1 MSARSR
7 GVFALPLLLL
17 ATPALAKSAASSC
30 EPKNMA
36 ALAGWDG
43 IWISA
48 DKETGIDGRSD
59 TNWDLAGIS
68 APWNDE
74 RWARMR
80 TVLKQAASPQFK
92 QQGWGFPMMMNSYAE
107 FIFVISPR
115 ETAII
120 SQYRAIRH
128 VFTDGR
134 GHLPEDERWPTD
146 WGDSTG
152 CWDGNTLT
160 IDTLSVKFDPDYNPL
175 SPPLSEGAHFRE
187 RLRLVAPDRI
197 EGEMTITDPAYLT
210 GAWTLPLTYER
221 AGGLDRLIH
230 DTFENDRM
238 VADGESLTIAP
249 PRQTAFAPSP
259 APPEVTLSPAELDRL
274 VGTYDFDNAPLKL
287 VIERRQERLFFE
299 VPPALSSFLPMDA
312 QSPLS
317 FIAVDGAKIDFI
329 LDDAGKAVRFKCIGP
344 DGATAKSG
352 KRVNQ
357 TALR

>member
-74 RWARMR
+74 GWARMR

-210 GAWTLPLTYER
+210 GPWTLPLTYKR
-221 AGGLDRLIH
+221 AGSIGSSTTRS
-230 DTFENDRM
+230 R
-238 VADGESLTIAP
+238 TIAWS
-249 PRQTAFAPSP
+249 QTANP
-259 APPEVTLSPAELDRL
+259 
-274 VGTYDFDNAPLKL
+274 
-287 VIERRQERLFFE
+287 
-299 VPPALSSFLPMDA
+299 
-312 QSPLS
+312 
-317 FIAVDGAKIDFI
+317 
-329 LDDAGKAVRFKCIGP
+329 
-344 DGATAKSG
+344 
-352 KRVNQ
+352 
-357 TALR
+357 